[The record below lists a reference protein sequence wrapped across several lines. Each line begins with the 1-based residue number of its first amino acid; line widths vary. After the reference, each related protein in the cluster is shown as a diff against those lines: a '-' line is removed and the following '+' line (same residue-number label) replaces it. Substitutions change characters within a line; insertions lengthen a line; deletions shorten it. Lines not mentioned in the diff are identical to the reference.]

1 MSDFFICCVK
11 CQRTF
16 TDREVYEK
24 HLQTHGQPKA
34 ATRSVPEKAGKPVK
48 PERNILSD
56 EEQDTKLARIREL
69 NAKRKKLINMGIEAQ
84 TMKPEE
90 VEARYAEE
98 MEKAKGE

>member
-16 TDREVYEK
+16 TDKEVYEK

-34 ATRSVPEKAGKPVK
+34 SAKPAPAQTVK
-48 PERNILSD
+48 PERTVLS
-56 EEQDTKLARIREL
+56 EEDQDTKLARVREL

-90 VEARYAEE
+90 VESRYAEE
-98 MEKAKGE
+98 MKKSKGE